1 MTETTKTQEEL
12 NSDKINLNNF
22 FYLLANT
29 KETKKCVESLKEF
42 LEEYYSFNSTQY
54 NRLNELYSKYFTKN
68 RETKLV
74 NISIYKIETLITDL
88 VKGQLDFIKPLAD
101 NFEIINLISSK
112 LENLETII
120 EECSVKFFNFAYNG
134 AIFNDT
140 NSIFNSMMKSMSD
153 LETKIVDEYLWENYI
168 IHTSETPEQ

>member
-101 NFEIINLISSK
+101 NFEIINLITSK
-112 LENLETII
+112 LEN
-120 EECSVKFFNFAYNG
+120 
-134 AIFNDT
+134 
-140 NSIFNSMMKSMSD
+140 
-153 LETKIVDEYLWENYI
+153 
-168 IHTSETPEQ
+168 